1 MNMDNIGRR
10 FVLVGGV
17 ATGVI
22 ALVVGINAAF
32 DGRYWESGVLMLAA
46 AVAFASVGYVFSR
59 TARGAMGD

>member
-10 FVLVGGV
+10 FALVGSV

-32 DGRYWESGVLMLAA
+32 DSRYWESGVLMLAA
-46 AVAFASVGYVFSR
+46 AVAFGSVGYVFGR
-59 TARGAMGD
+59 TARGASGD